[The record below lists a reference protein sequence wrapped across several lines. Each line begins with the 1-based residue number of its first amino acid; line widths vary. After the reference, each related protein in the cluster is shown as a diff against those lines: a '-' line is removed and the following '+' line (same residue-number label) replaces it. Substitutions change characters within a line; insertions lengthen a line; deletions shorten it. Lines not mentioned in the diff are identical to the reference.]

1 MMNAKYYQE
10 LLAELVL
17 VIAGVFV
24 FRGMWTLLD
33 SFEFMN
39 EPVAL
44 WLSLVLGAIATIWAL
59 RFLIRLKA
67 D

>member
-1 MMNAKYYQE
+1 MNGKFSQE

-24 FRGMWTLLD
+24 FRGLWTLLD

-39 EPVAL
+39 EPAAL
-44 WLSLVLGAIATIWAL
+44 WLSLVLGTVATIWAL
-59 RFLIRLKA
+59 RHLIRLKA

>member
-1 MMNAKYYQE
+1 MNGKTCQE

-24 FRGMWTLLD
+24 FRSMWTLLD

-39 EPVAL
+39 DPVAL
-44 WLSLVLGAIATIWAL
+44 WLSLVLGTVATIWAL

>member
-1 MMNAKYYQE
+1 MNAKTCQE

-24 FRGMWTLLD
+24 FRSMWTLLD
-33 SFEFMN
+33 SFEFLN
-39 EPVAL
+39 DPVAL
-44 WLSLVLGAIATIWAL
+44 WLSLVLGTVATIWVL